1 MGTRVGSARKGRQ
14 HLVNCPVCG
23 GGRWLLARST
33 PELVALL
40 SRRCTACEQER
51 RARLRPPPEPKPARP
66 AAVPATRL
74 LAEWNAS
81 VDEVAVELLISGRP
95 VVATRAERQEA
106 VAVLTRRGMTST
118 VIAQRLRVATRTV
131 ERLRARLAREGCDA

>member
-1 MGTRVGSARKGRQ
+1 MGTRVGAPRKGRR

-33 PELVALL
+33 PELLALL
-40 SRRCTACEQER
+40 SRRCNPCEQER
-51 RARLRPPPEPKPARP
+51 RASLRPPPEPKPVRP
-66 AAVPATRL
+66 TAVPATRL

-106 VAVLTRRGMTST
+106 VAVLTRRGLTST
-118 VIAQRLRVATRTV
+118 VIAERLRVAARTV
-131 ERLRARLAREGCDA
+131 TRLRGRNREGCDA